1 METAGTAMWSATLG
15 PDQIHWHEEGAV
27 CVPGASCPVCGHSG
41 THPAVLDVLSMAPPF
56 PRLSFLR
63 CPSCGSGHYD
73 PPGVTDFADLGQKR
87 DDFWRFYVEVGG
99 GVWETL
105 WPILADRSPRTTL
118 LDVGCGFGFA
128 VDAWSRLGLGPA
140 IGVELADYGQV
151 GARMLGITVHDQLLD
166 DCPALAGRQ
175 FDVVYA
181 SEVIEHVPDPRAFVA
196 SLARYLA
203 PDGLL
208 VLTTPAMDFIRRSE
222 TSPTLH
228 AALAPGF
235 HGFLLS
241 ADRFAQSARDCGFT
255 HVDVRVMNERQIL
268 WASRAP
274 MELDPASPAAF
285 ARYLA
290 YLESRVRTG
299 DPASSVWQ
307 GLAYRLVKEWSNA
320 GDTARARELAQR
332 LLVAVEEGFGP
343 AAVDPSL
350 LLERLRPCTTLE
362 HVGREMPYFMPNLF
376 FHLGNLELMET
387 GDQLAARRMY
397 EGCIACTLE
406 LSRLGS
412 VFFLEAISLVWPARI
427 ALADI
432 DFAQGRIE
440 EGAAGYARVA
450 AHGDLGAAE
459 DGFSRAPLPLI
470 EARVPRRA
478 EELRRRGLRAA
489 AATILAGYRVHVRQ
503 RYGEAFLTAG
513 GVDEGIAQGAPLPRD
528 PLFAPWLEAMLALAG
543 APTARS
549 AEVEAQ
555 AREVLRIA
563 QRRAGHPVH
572 GARMRDYAA
581 ALGVALAPSTR
592 VVFSMSTS
600 FKL

>member
-1 METAGTAMWSATLG
+1 METDTREWSATPG
-15 PDQIHWHEEGAV
+15 PGQIHWHEEGAV
-27 CVPGASCPVCGHSG
+27 SVPGVTCPVCGHGG
-41 THPAVLDVLSMAPPF
+41 THAAVLDVPSMAPPF

-63 CPSCGSGHYD
+63 CPACGSGHYD
-73 PPGVTDFADLGQKR
+73 PPGATDFADLGQKR

-105 WPILADRSPRTTL
+105 WPILVDGAPRGAL

-128 VDAWSRLGLGPA
+128 VDAWSRLGRGPA
-140 IGVELADYGQV
+140 TGVELADYGQV

-166 DCPALAGRQ
+166 DCAALAGRQ

-241 ADRFAQSARDCGFT
+241 ADRFAQSARDCGFA

-274 MELDPASPAAF
+274 LALDPASPAAF
-285 ARYLA
+285 AQYLA
-290 YLESRVRTG
+290 YLESRVGTD
-299 DPASSVWQ
+299 DPDSPVWQ
-307 GLAYRLVKEWSNA
+307 GLAYRLVKERSNG
-320 GDTARARELAQR
+320 GDTGRARELAQR
-332 LLVAVEEGFGP
+332 LLAAVAKAFGP
-343 AAVDPSL
+343 AAVDPL
-350 LLERLRPCTTLE
+350 RLLERLRPCATLE
-362 HVGREMPYFMPNLF
+362 DVGREMPYFMPNLF

-387 GDQLAARRMY
+387 RDQAAARRMY

-432 DFAQGRIE
+432 DFAQGRID
-440 EGAAGYARVA
+440 EGAAGYARLA
-450 AHGDLGAAE
+450 AHGDLGAAA

-470 EARVPRRA
+470 EARLPRRA
-478 EELRRRGLRAA
+478 EELRRRGLHAA
-489 AATILAGYRVHVRQ
+489 AAAILAGYCAHVRQ
-503 RYGEAFLTAG
+503 RYGERCVTAA
-513 GVDEGIAQGAPLPRD
+513 GVDEGLAQGSSLPRD
-528 PLFAPWLEAMLALAG
+528 PLFAPWFEAMLALPVAPADRG
-543 APTARS
+543 AD
-549 AEVEAQ
+549 VEAQ
-555 AREVLRIA
+555 ARDVLRVA
-563 QRRAGHPVH
+563 QRWTDHPVH
-572 GARMRDYAA
+572 GARMRDHAA
-581 ALGVALAPSTR
+581 ALGRALASPAP
-592 VVFSMSTS
+592 VVFSMSAS
-600 FKL
+600 FRL